1 MFFKTNIFIYK
12 QFLLQ
17 FMINQSLLDVY
28 LRFLILAQ
36 LFFCTRYVT
45 EGAMLYLSDT
55 YYFAEI
61 RRIIKR
67 IKMLNEVSIGN
78 LLFMEVCK
86 GLQMYKQ

>member
-17 FMINQSLLDVY
+17 FMINQSLPDVY
-28 LRFLILAQ
+28 LRFLILVQ
-36 LFFCTRYVT
+36 LFCTRYVT
-45 EGAMLYLSDT
+45 EGAILYLSDT